1 MDFQWLNRLQEQIG
15 VPIGRM
21 VAAVV
26 LLAVVYL
33 LYRVARRGLRY
44 VAESRKLSPALLVT
58 GRKAL
63 RWVTA
68 VVAFLLLFQTFGW
81 LEDAWAA
88 LTAVAAM
95 IAIGFVAV
103 WSVLSNVLCSVIL
116 LVSGP
121 FRVGD
126 TIEIAPEN
134 WKGKVV
140 NFTLLFTTL
149 EVSEGESIQVPNN
162 LFFQRVIRRERGTAT
177 FELDRQLLEEEDA
190 RV

>member
-1 MDFQWLNRLQEQIG
+1 MDFQWLNRLQEQTG
-15 VPIGRM
+15 VPLERM

-26 LLAVVYL
+26 LLVVIYL
-33 LYRVARRGLRY
+33 IYRLVRRGLQY

-116 LVSGP
+116 LISGP

-162 LFFQRVIRRERGTAT
+162 LFFQRVIRRERGAST
-177 FELDRQLLEEEDA
+177 FELDRQLLEQEDA